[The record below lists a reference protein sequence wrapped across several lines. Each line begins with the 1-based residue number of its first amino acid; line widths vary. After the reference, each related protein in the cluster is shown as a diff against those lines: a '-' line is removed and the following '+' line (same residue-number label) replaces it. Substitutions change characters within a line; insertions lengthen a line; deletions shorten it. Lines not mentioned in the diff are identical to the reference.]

1 MVLHHVSWPGSA
13 PIHSL
18 LAAAGSGKE
27 SATKPLDGATA
38 GKQERFHS
46 PLFVPTSQGERQ
58 RRRHRGASVGVRQG

>member
-1 MVLHHVSWPGSA
+1 MVFHQVSWQGWA

-18 LAAAGSGKE
+18 LVAAGSGKE
-27 SATKPLDGATA
+27 GATKPLDGATA